1 MSRTP
6 TWLKKTNLKNLESH
20 SSTKNSFNE
29 DYFENGEELGLSGY
43 SNYKWMPERT
53 IPFCHTIAQY
63 LDIKREDSI
72 LDYGCAKGFM
82 VKAFRLLGYQAY
94 GVDISSYALTHCDHE
109 VKSYLYMPIGDYS
122 EGYDWIIS
130 KDVLEHVPYD
140 EIDKVISS
148 FSSVENVF
156 IVVPLGRDE
165 KYNVPEYE
173 EDVTHH
179 IREPA
184 SWWINKFDEHG
195 YDIYKF
201 SNQVKWMKD
210 NWAQYENGNGFF
222 TFKKRK

>member
-1 MSRTP
+1 MTEKTDS
-6 TWLKKTNLKNLESH
+6 TNLQIL

-29 DYFENGEELGLSGY
+29 DYFENGEELGISGY
-43 SNYKWMPERT
+43 SNYHWMPERT

-63 LDIKREDSI
+63 LNIGREQAI

-82 VKAFRLLGYQAY
+82 VKAFRMLGYQAF
-94 GVDISSYALTHCDHE
+94 GTDISEYALENADPE
-109 VKSYLYMPIGDYS
+109 IKEFVYKINPEGLVYS
-122 EGYDWIIS
+122 YDWVIS
-130 KDVLEHVPYD
+130 KDVLEHVPYNR
-140 EIDKVISS
+140 IDSVIKLISRLS
-148 FSSVENVF
+148 PNVF
-156 IVVPLGRDE
+156 MVVPLGRDG

-195 YDIYKF
+195 YDIHKF

-222 TFKKRK
+222 TFKKRE